1 MVNVS
6 LAEHLLLL
14 LTCMRHLALINVQFI
29 SMMDESTEGT
39 ISLKKC
45 LKGEGALEIDSDEAA
60 IKGAIA
66 FAQRKR
72 PNVSRGSLLGGGKNG
87 DEGLRPDDNFIGVTL
102 SALGK
107 PERVFV
113 TDN

>member
-1 MVNVS
+1 
-6 LAEHLLLL
+6 
-14 LTCMRHLALINVQFI
+14 
-29 SMMDESTEGT
+29 MMEESTEGT

-72 PNVSRGSLLGGGKNG
+72 PNVSRGSLSGGGKYGVEN
-87 DEGLRPDDNFIGVTL
+87 ECLRPDDNFIGVTL
-102 SALGK
+102 SAIGK
-107 PERVFV
+107 PERVFLSEK
-113 TDN
+113 

>member
-1 MVNVS
+1 
-6 LAEHLLLL
+6 
-14 LTCMRHLALINVQFI
+14 
-29 SMMDESTEGT
+29 MMEESTEGT

-72 PNVSRGSLLGGGKNG
+72 PNVSRGSLSGGGKNG
-87 DEGLRPDDNFIGVTL
+87 VENESLRPDDTFVGVTL

-107 PERVFV
+107 PERVFLS
-113 TDN
+113 DN

>member
-1 MVNVS
+1 
-6 LAEHLLLL
+6 
-14 LTCMRHLALINVQFI
+14 MRHLALINVQFI
-29 SMMDESTEGT
+29 SMMEESTEGT

-72 PNVSRGSLLGGGKNG
+72 PNVGRGNLAGGKKSG
-87 DEGLRPDDNFIGVTL
+87 GESSEVRPDEKFIGVQL
-102 SALGK
+102 SAQGR
-107 PERVFV
+107 PERVF
-113 TDN
+113 TDSSEE